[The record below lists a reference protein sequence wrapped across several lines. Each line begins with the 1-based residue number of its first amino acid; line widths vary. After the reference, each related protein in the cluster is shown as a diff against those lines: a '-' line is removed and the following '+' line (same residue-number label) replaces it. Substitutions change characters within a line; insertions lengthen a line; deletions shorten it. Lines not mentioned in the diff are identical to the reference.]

1 MVNDRYLTAAK
12 AQRLGRI
19 MAERGGRFMGGA
31 CGARFLVAPT
41 LAGWAVLDRVD
52 DEDSAGDWAAHHWLW
67 FAPTLEDV
75 MAGISD

>member
-1 MVNDRYLTAAK
+1 
-12 AQRLGRI
+12 
-19 MAERGGRFMGGA
+19 MGGA